1 MNRCAWSLGSEKLR
15 KYHDEEWGKPSYD
28 NRYIFEMLCLEGMQ
42 AGLSWSTILNKRDT
56 YREVFYNFDVEKICL
71 MTDEDVERLMLN
83 EGIIRHRLKIQSII
97 SNAKKVV
104 KLELDLS
111 KFFWNYSD
119 SIINSYEVESEVPAL
134 TSLST
139 LISNDLKKMGF
150 KFVGPTIIYSFMQAI
165 GMVNDHINSCEFK

>member
-28 NRYIFEMLCLEGMQ
+28 NRYMFEMLCLEGMQ

-104 KLELDLS
+104 ELELDLS